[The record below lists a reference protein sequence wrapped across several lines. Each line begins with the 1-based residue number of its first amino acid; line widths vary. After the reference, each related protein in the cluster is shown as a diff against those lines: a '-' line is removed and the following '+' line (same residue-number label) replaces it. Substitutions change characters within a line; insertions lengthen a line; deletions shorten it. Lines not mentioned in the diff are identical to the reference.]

1 MIKKYKNEK
10 TVVIYSMWKGYLEN
24 EKNKDFLK
32 DFEYKELHT
41 SGHADFSALKI
52 VSEKTNPKKIIPIH
66 TENPEGF
73 KEIYNNNVLILP
85 NDKEVIII

>member
-1 MIKKYKNEK
+1 
-10 TVVIYSMWKGYLEN
+10 MWKGYLEN
-24 EKNKDFLK
+24 EKNQDFLK
-32 DFEYKELHT
+32 EFEYKELHT
-41 SGHADFSALKI
+41 SGHADISALKI
-52 VSEKTNPKKIIPIH
+52 VLEKTNPKKIIPIH